1 MLRKEKTLKPG
12 GLPSASGVSSKARLS
27 QIIQGLSIAA
37 FVIDGRHCIT
47 HCNKAF
53 EKLTGLSAESLIRT
67 QKQWQAFYPTE
78 RFTLADYIVQEA
90 TEEQIAR
97 HYGDKYRK
105 SNLIEGAYEVED
117 FFPNLS
123 SGGKWLFF
131 TAAPLHD
138 AQGRVNGA
146 IETLQ
151 DITDRKKSERA
162 LQKSERR
169 LRTLLDFEPYPV
181 VVFTLDGLV
190 SYLNPAFTEIFGWTL
205 EELDGKKIPYVPAG
219 LKQETD
225 ENIKR
230 LLYDRVIMRYEA
242 QRLTKDGRLL
252 DVVIRAAVFSLSPD
266 EPASQIVTLRDVTR
280 EKRMARTNEALLR
293 ISLALPLYPDL
304 EDLLDY
310 VNKEVKT
317 LLQTEGAVT
326 ILLDE
331 EKQELYFPGAAFDE
345 ALRDKKIKEIRFP
358 LDGLMAGKV
367 IRTGEPLI
375 VADASEDHK
384 LHEERDKKLGYQT
397 KTLALVPLK
406 LVDRI
411 IGALCAIN
419 KKEETFIQDDLE
431 LLSMIAGTVALS
443 IENARVTLELQ
454 KAYREVTSLNRAKDK
469 AINHLSHEL
478 ITPVAILSSSLR
490 FLSQKNTTLRE
501 EAWRPAVERIKRNLD
516 RILEIQYQLED
527 IMSQRPLK
535 TAGLLSLLL
544 DQCAEE
550 LAALA
555 VEYTG
560 EERLYDRIKNH
571 IDRLYGPRAAVAE
584 EFVLDRWVLE
594 RLRQL
599 EPDFP
604 HRQVKISTQLEPDTP
619 ILFPAEIF
627 QKVFD
632 GLLRNAIENTPDEG
646 TIEISVRRQGDG
658 ALLQIHDYGQGIT
671 EENQKRLFEGFFPAQ
686 EVMDYSSKRPYA
698 FNAGGKGA
706 DLLRIKILSER
717 YGFEI
722 TEASQR
728 CRFIPKASDLCPGR
742 ISRCPFCQSAEDCL
756 HSGETEFSVFFPKKP
771 AENKPLDKRID
782 KSIL

>member
-1 MLRKEKTLKPG
+1 MPSRKKALNAE
-12 GLPSASGVSSKARLS
+12 GLPKSSETLSETRQS

-37 FVIDGRHCIT
+37 FVIDDRHCIT

-53 EKLTGLSAESLIRT
+53 EKLTGLSAESLIGT
-67 QKQWQAFYPTE
+67 QNQWQAFYSTQ

-90 TEEQIAR
+90 TEEQIVR
-97 HYGDKYRK
+97 HYGDKYQK
-105 SNLIEGAYEVED
+105 STLIEGAYEVED

-138 AQGRVNGA
+138 SQGRVNGA

-151 DITDRKKSERA
+151 DISDRKKSERA

-205 EELDGKKIPYVPAG
+205 EELDGKKIPYVPAV

-252 DVVIRAAVFSLSPD
+252 DVVIRAAVFSISPD
-266 EPASQIVTLRDVTR
+266 EPAGQIVTLRDVTR

-310 VNKEVKT
+310 VNEEVKT

-331 EKQELYFPGAAFDE
+331 ERQELYFPGAAFDE

-367 IRTGEPLI
+367 IRTGKPLI
-375 VADASEDHK
+375 VADTSEDHK

-406 LVDRI
+406 SVDRI

-419 KKEETFIQDDLE
+419 KKEGAFIQDDLE

-454 KAYREVTSLNRAKDK
+454 KSYREVTSLNRAKDK
-469 AINHLSHEL
+469 ALNHLSHEL

-527 IMSQRPLK
+527 IMSERPLK

-599 EPDFP
+599 EPGFLPSSGENQHPTGARHPHPVPTGDFP
-604 HRQVKISTQLEPDTP
+604 
-619 ILFPAEIF
+619 
-627 QKVFD
+627 
-632 GLLRNAIENTPDEG
+632 
-646 TIEISVRRQGDG
+646 
-658 ALLQIHDYGQGIT
+658 
-671 EENQKRLFEGFFPAQ
+671 
-686 EVMDYSSKRPYA
+686 
-698 FNAGGKGA
+698 
-706 DLLRIKILSER
+706 
-717 YGFEI
+717 
-722 TEASQR
+722 
-728 CRFIPKASDLCPGR
+728 
-742 ISRCPFCQSAEDCL
+742 
-756 HSGETEFSVFFPKKP
+756 
-771 AENKPLDKRID
+771 
-782 KSIL
+782 KSF

>member
-1 MLRKEKTLKPG
+1 MPRKKKALNTER
-12 GLPSASGVSSKARLS
+12 LPKSSEILS
-27 QIIQGLSIAA
+27 EPRQSQLIHGLSIAA
-37 FVIDGRHCIT
+37 FVIDDLHCIT

-53 EKLTGLSAESLIRT
+53 EKLTGLSADSLIGT
-67 QKQWQAFYPTE
+67 QNQWQAFYPTE
-78 RFTLADYIVQEA
+78 RLTLADYVVQEA

-97 HYGDKYRK
+97 HYGDKYQK
-105 SNLIEGAYEVED
+105 STLIEGAYEVED

-169 LRTLLDFEPYPV
+169 LRALLDFEPYPV

-205 EELDGKKIPYVPAG
+205 EELEGGKIPYVPAG

-252 DVVIRAAVFSLSPD
+252 DVVIRAAVFSISPD
-266 EPASQIVTLRDVTR
+266 EPAGQIVTLRDVTR
-280 EKRMARTNEALLR
+280 EKRMARANEALLR

-310 VNKEVKT
+310 VNEEVKT
-317 LLQTEGAVT
+317 LLHTEGAVT

-331 EKQELYFPGAAFDE
+331 ERQELFFPGAAFDE

-358 LDGLMAGKV
+358 IDGLMAGKV
-367 IRTGEPLI
+367 IRTGKPLI
-375 VADASEDHK
+375 VANTSEDLERHA
-384 LHEERDKKLGYQT
+384 ERDEKLGYQT
-397 KTLALVPLK
+397 RTLALVPLK
-406 LVDRI
+406 SVDRI

-419 KKEETFIQDDLE
+419 KKEDSFIPADLE
-431 LLSMIAGTVALS
+431 LLNMIAGTVALS
-443 IENARVTLELQ
+443 IENARVSQELQ

-490 FLSQKNTTLRE
+490 FLSQKNTSLRE
-501 EAWRPAVERIKRNLD
+501 EAWRPAVERIKRNLN

-527 IMSQRPLK
+527 IMSERPLK

-544 DQCAEE
+544 DQCVEE
-550 LAALA
+550 LAAVA

-560 EERLYDRIKNH
+560 EEGLYDRIKKH
-571 IDRLYGPRAAVAE
+571 IDRLYGPREAVAE
-584 EFVLDRWVLE
+584 EIVFDQWVLE

-599 EPDFP
+599 ESDFS
-604 HRQVKISTQLEPDTP
+604 HRLVKISTRLEPDTP
-619 ILFPAEIF
+619 ILFPAEILRKIF
-627 QKVFD
+627 N

-658 ALLQIHDYGQGIT
+658 ALLRIHDYGQGIT
-671 EENQKRLFEGFFPAQ
+671 EENQKRLFEGFFPTQ
-686 EVMDYSSKRPYA
+686 EVMDYSSKRHYA

-717 YGFEI
+717 YGFQI
-722 TEASQR
+722 TETSRR
-728 CRFIPKASDLCPGR
+728 CRFIPGESDLCPGR

-756 HSGETEFSVFFPKKP
+756 RSGETEFSVFFPKKP
-771 AENKPLDKRID
+771 AENKNEANLGQKI
-782 KSIL
+782 

>member
-1 MLRKEKTLKPG
+1 MLRKKKTADTE
-12 GLPSASGVSSKARLS
+12 GLPESSKILSETRQS

-37 FVIDGRHCIT
+37 FVIDELHCIT

-53 EKLTGLSAESLIRT
+53 EKLTGLSGESLIGT
-67 QKQWQAFYPTE
+67 QNQWQAFYPTQ

-97 HYGDKYRK
+97 HYGGKYQK
-105 SNLIEGAYEVED
+105 STLIEGAYEVED
-117 FFPNLS
+117 FFPDLS

-138 AQGRVNGA
+138 AQGRVTGA

-151 DITDRKKSERA
+151 DISDRKKSEKA

-169 LRTLLDFEPYPV
+169 LRALLDFEPYPV

-190 SYLNPAFTEIFGWTL
+190 SYLNPAFSEIFGWTL

-230 LLYDRVIMRYEA
+230 LLSERVIMRYEA

-266 EPASQIVTLRDVTR
+266 EPAGQIVNLRDVTR
-280 EKRMARTNEALLR
+280 EKRMARSNEALLR

-310 VNKEVKT
+310 VNEEVKT
-317 LLQTEGAVT
+317 LLQSEGAVT

-331 EKQELYFPGAAFDE
+331 ERQELYFPGAAFDE
-345 ALRDKKIKEIRFP
+345 ALRDKKIKEIRFS

-375 VADASEDHK
+375 VADTSDDPD

-397 KTLALVPLK
+397 RTLALVPLK
-406 LVDRI
+406 SVDRI

-419 KKEETFIQDDLE
+419 KKEGAFIQEDLE

-490 FLSQKNTTLRE
+490 FLSQKNSSLRE

-527 IMSQRPLK
+527 IMSERPLEK
-535 TAGLLSLLL
+535 AGLLSLLL

-550 LAALA
+550 LAAVA
-555 VEYTG
+555 VEGTG
-560 EERLYDRIKNH
+560 EERIYDRITKH
-571 IDRLYGPRAAVAE
+571 IDRLYGPREAASRE
-584 EFVLDRWVLE
+584 IILDKLVLE
-594 RLRQL
+594 RLEELSPRFSFRQMNIITRL
-599 EPDFP
+599 E
-604 HRQVKISTQLEPDTP
+604 SDTP
-619 ILFPAEIF
+619 VLFPPEIF

-658 ALLQIHDYGQGIT
+658 ALLRIHDYGQGIT
-671 EENQKRLFEGFFPAQ
+671 EENQKRLFEGFFPTQ

-717 YGFEI
+717 YRFQI
-722 TEASQR
+722 TQTSRR
-728 CRFIPKASDLCPGR
+728 CRFIPRDRDLCPGR
-742 ISRCPFCQSAEDCL
+742 MSRCPFCHSAEDCL
-756 HSGETEFSVFFPKKP
+756 HSGETEFSVYFPPKP
-771 AENKPLDKRID
+771 
-782 KSIL
+782 

>member
-1 MLRKEKTLKPG
+1 MARKKNAEN
-12 GLPSASGVSSKARLS
+12 SAASQNSLQISGETRQSE
-27 QIIQGLSIAA
+27 IIQGLSIAA
-37 FVIDGRHCIT
+37 FVIDELHCIT

-53 EKLTGLSAESLIRT
+53 EKLTGLSAESLIGT
-67 QKQWQAFYPTE
+67 QNQWQAFYPAQ

-105 SNLIEGAYEVED
+105 STLIEGAYEAED

-123 SGGKWLFF
+123 PGGRWLFF

-169 LRTLLDFEPYPV
+169 LRALLDFEPYPV

-219 LKQETD
+219 LKQETA

-252 DVVIRAAVFSLSPD
+252 DVVIRAAVFSISPD
-266 EPASQIVTLRDVTR
+266 EPAGQIVTLRDITR

-304 EDLLDY
+304 EGLLDY
-310 VNKEVKT
+310 VNQEVKT
-317 LLQTEGAVT
+317 LLHTEGAVT

-331 EKQELYFPGAAFDE
+331 ERQELYFPGAAFDE
-345 ALRDKKIKEIRFP
+345 ALRDKKIKELRFP
-358 LDGLMAGKV
+358 LDGMMAGKV

-375 VADASEDHK
+375 VSDTSEDSI

-397 KTLALVPLK
+397 RNLALVPLK
-406 LVDRI
+406 SVDRI

-419 KKEETFIQDDLE
+419 KKEDSFIPDDLE
-431 LLSMIAGTVALS
+431 LLNMIAGTVALS
-443 IENARVTLELQ
+443 IENARVSQELQ

-490 FLSQKNTTLRE
+490 FLSQKNASLRE
-501 EAWRPAVERIKRNLD
+501 EAWKPAVDRINRNLD

-527 IMSQRPLK
+527 IMSERPLK

-544 DQCAEE
+544 EQCAEE
-550 LAALA
+550 LAAVA
-555 VEYTG
+555 VEYSG
-560 EERLYDRIKNH
+560 EEGLFDRIKKH
-571 IDRLYGPRAAVAE
+571 IDRLYGPREAIAE
-584 EFVLDRWVLE
+584 EIVLDRWVGE
-594 RLRQL
+594 RLRIL
-599 EPDFP
+599 EPEFS
-604 HRQVKISTQLEPDTP
+604 HRQVNISTRLSPDTS
-619 ILFPAEIF
+619 ILFPPEIF
-627 QKVFD
+627 QKIFD

-646 TIEISVRRQGDG
+646 TIEIFRPASGRRRATGDYR
-658 ALLQIHDYGQGIT
+658 LRSRDY
-671 EENQKRLFEGFFPAQ
+671 
-686 EVMDYSSKRPYA
+686 
-698 FNAGGKGA
+698 
-706 DLLRIKILSER
+706 
-717 YGFEI
+717 
-722 TEASQR
+722 
-728 CRFIPKASDLCPGR
+728 
-742 ISRCPFCQSAEDCL
+742 
-756 HSGETEFSVFFPKKP
+756 
-771 AENKPLDKRID
+771 
-782 KSIL
+782 

>member
-1 MLRKEKTLKPG
+1 MPG
-12 GLPSASGVSSKARLS
+12 KKKALNNKGIPQTSEILS
-27 QIIQGLSIAA
+27 EARQTQIIQGLSIPA
-37 FVIDGRHCIT
+37 FVIDDLHCIT

-53 EKLTGLSAESLIRT
+53 EKMTGLSAKSLIGT
-67 QKQWQAFYPTE
+67 QNQWQAFYPTQ
-78 RFTLADYIVQEA
+78 RFTLADFIVQEA
-90 TEEQIAR
+90 SEEQIAR
-97 HYGDKYRK
+97 HYGDKCHK
-105 SNLIEGAYEVED
+105 STLIEGAYEVED

-131 TAAPLHD
+131 TAAPLYD
-138 AQGRVNGA
+138 AQGRINGA

-169 LRTLLDFEPYPV
+169 LRALLDFEPYPI

-205 EELDGKKIPYVPAG
+205 EELEGKKIPYVPAG

-266 EPASQIVTLRDVTR
+266 EPAGQIVTLRDVTR

-293 ISLALPLYPDL
+293 ISLALPLHPDL

-310 VNKEVKT
+310 VNEEVKT
-317 LLQTEGAVT
+317 LLHTEGAVT

-331 EKQELYFPGAAFDE
+331 ERQELYFPGAAFDE

-375 VADASEDHK
+375 VPDTSEDHN

-397 KTLALVPLK
+397 RSLALVPLK
-406 LVDRI
+406 SADRI

-419 KKEETFIQDDLE
+419 KKEGSFIPDDLE
-431 LLSMIAGTVALS
+431 LLNMIAGTVALS

-490 FLSQKNTTLRE
+490 FLSQKNTTLLE
-501 EAWRPAVERIKRNLD
+501 EAWRPAMERIKRNLD

-527 IMSQRPLK
+527 IMSERPLEK
-535 TAGLLSLLL
+535 AGLLSLLL

-550 LAALA
+550 LAAVA
-555 VEYTG
+555 AEYTG
-560 EERLYDRIKNH
+560 EERLYDRIKKH
-571 IDRLYGPRAAVAE
+571 IDRLYGPREAVAGE
-584 EFVLDRWVLE
+584 IVLDRWVLE

-599 EPDFP
+599 KPDFS
-604 HRQVKISTQLEPDTP
+604 HRQLKISTRLEPNTP
-619 ILFPAEIF
+619 IRFPAEILH
-627 QKVFD
+627 KVFD

-658 ALLQIHDYGQGIT
+658 ALLGIHDYGQGIT
-671 EENQKRLFEGFFPAQ
+671 EENEKRLFEGFFPTQ
-686 EVMDYSSKRPYA
+686 EVMDYSSKRPYV

-717 YGFEI
+717 YGFQI
-722 TEASQR
+722 TQASRR
-728 CRFIPKASDLCPGR
+728 CRFIPGDSDLCPGR
-742 ISRCPFCQSAEDCL
+742 ISRCPFCQTAEDCL

-771 AENKPLDKRID
+771 AESSNRPAALNE
-782 KSIL
+782 

>member
-1 MLRKEKTLKPG
+1 MPG
-12 GLPSASGVSSKARLS
+12 LSETRQS

-37 FVIDGRHCIT
+37 FVIDDLHCIT

-53 EKLTGLSAESLIRT
+53 EKLTGLSAESLIGT
-67 QKQWQAFYPTE
+67 QNQWQAFYPIQ

-97 HYGDKYRK
+97 HYGDKYQK
-105 SNLIEGAYEVED
+105 STLIEGAYEVED

-131 TAAPLHD
+131 TAAPLFD
-138 AQGRVNGA
+138 DQGLVNGA

-169 LRTLLDFEPYPV
+169 LRALLDFMPYPV
-181 VVFTLDGLV
+181 VVFTLDGRV
-190 SYLNPAFTEIFGWTL
+190 SYLNPAFSEIFGWTL
-205 EELDGKKIPYVPAG
+205 EELDGKKIPYVPAD

-242 QRLTKDGRLL
+242 QRLTQDGRLL

-266 EPASQIVTLRDVTR
+266 EPAGQIVTLRDVTR

-310 VNKEVKT
+310 VNEEVKT
-317 LLQTEGAVT
+317 LLHTEGAVT

-331 EKQELYFPGAAFDE
+331 ERQELYFPGAAFDE

-375 VADASEDHK
+375 VPDTSEDHN

-397 KTLALVPLK
+397 RNLALVPLK
-406 LVDRI
+406 SGDRI

-419 KKEETFIQDDLE
+419 KKEDSFIQDDLE
-431 LLSMIAGTVALS
+431 LLNMIAGTVALS
-443 IENARVTLELQ
+443 IENARVSQELQ

-490 FLSQKNTTLRE
+490 FLSQKNTSLRE
-501 EAWRPAVERIKRNLD
+501 EAWRPAVDRIKRNLD

-527 IMSQRPLK
+527 IMSERPLK

-560 EERLYDRIKNH
+560 EERLYDQIIKH
-571 IDRLYGPRAAVAE
+571 IDRLYGPREAIAE
-584 EFVLDRWVLE
+584 EIVLDRWILE

-599 EPDFP
+599 EPDFSD
-604 HRQVKISTQLEPDTP
+604 RQVKISTRLESDTP
-619 ILFPAEIF
+619 ILFPPEILP
-627 QKVFD
+627 KVFD

-658 ALLQIHDYGQGIT
+658 ALLRIHDYGQGIT
-671 EENQKRLFEGFFPAQ
+671 EENQKRLFEGFFPTQ

-717 YGFEI
+717 YGFQI
-722 TEASQR
+722 TQASRR
-728 CRFIPKASDLCPGR
+728 CRFIPREGDLCSGR
-742 ISRCPFCQSAEDCL
+742 ISRCPFCQSAEDCR
-756 HSGETEFSVFFPKKP
+756 HSGETTFSVYFPAPPKKGVLNGFIP
-771 AENKPLDKRID
+771 VNRFLAPPP
-782 KSIL
+782 SIPEK

>member
-1 MLRKEKTLKPG
+1 
-12 GLPSASGVSSKARLS
+12 
-27 QIIQGLSIAA
+27 
-37 FVIDGRHCIT
+37 VIDDLHRIT

-53 EKLTGLSAESLIRT
+53 EKLTGLSAESLIGT
-67 QKQWQAFYPTE
+67 HNQWQAFYPTE

-90 TEEQIAR
+90 PEEQIAR
-97 HYGDKYRK
+97 HYGDKYQK
-105 SNLIEGAYEVED
+105 STLIEGAYEVEN

-123 SGGKWLFF
+123 PGGKWLFF

-151 DITDRKKSERA
+151 DITDRKRSERA

-169 LRTLLDFEPYPV
+169 LRALLDFEPYPI

-205 EELDGKKIPYVPAG
+205 EELEGKKIPYVPAD

-230 LLYDRVIMRYEA
+230 LMYDRVIMRYEA

-252 DVVIRAAVFSLSPD
+252 DVVIRAAVFSISPD
-266 EPASQIVTLRDVTR
+266 EPAGQIVTLRDVTR

-310 VNKEVKT
+310 VNEEVKT
-317 LLQTEGAVT
+317 LLQTEGAVA

-345 ALRDKKIKEIRFP
+345 ALRDKKIKEVRFP
-358 LDGLMAGKV
+358 LNGLIAGRV

-375 VADASEDHK
+375 VADTTEDLE
-384 LHEERDKKLGYQT
+384 LHAERDEKLGFQT
-397 KTLALVPLK
+397 RTLALVPLK
-406 LVDRI
+406 SVDRI

-419 KKEETFIQDDLE
+419 KKEGSFRQEDLE

-443 IENARVTLELQ
+443 IENARVSQELQ

-478 ITPVAILSSSLR
+478 TTPVAILSSSLR
-490 FLSQKNTTLRE
+490 FLSQKNTSLGE

-516 RILEIQYQLED
+516 RILEIEYQLED
-527 IMSQRPLK
+527 IMSERPLK

-550 LAALA
+550 LAAVA
-555 VEYTG
+555 VEYSG
-560 EERLYDRIKNH
+560 EERVYDRIQEH
-571 IDRLYGPRAAVAE
+571 IARLYGPREAVAE
-584 EFVLDRWVLE
+584 EIVLNQWVLE
-594 RLRQL
+594 RLQHL
-599 EPDFP
+599 EPDFS
-604 HRQVKISTQLEPDTP
+604 HRQLKISTHLEPDTP
-619 ILFPAEIF
+619 IFFPPEIF

-632 GLLRNAIENTPDEG
+632 GLLRNAVENTPDEG
-646 TIEISVRRQGDG
+646 TIEISVQRQGDG
-658 ALLQIHDYGQGIT
+658 ALLRIHDYGQGIT
-671 EENQKRLFEGFFPAQ
+671 EENQKRLFEGFFPTQ

-717 YGFEI
+717 YGFQI
-722 TEASQR
+722 TQTSRR
-728 CRFIPKASDLCPGR
+728 CGFIPRDSDLCPGR
-742 ISRCPFCQSAEDCL
+742 ISRCPFCQSEQDCL

-771 AENKPLDKRID
+771 AELQ
-782 KSIL
+782 

>member
-1 MLRKEKTLKPG
+1 MPRKKKTSLFA
-12 GLPSASGVSSKARLS
+12 GLPSTPRVSSKARLS

-37 FVIDGRHCIT
+37 FVIDDRHCIT

-53 EKLTGLSAESLIRT
+53 ENLTGLSAVSLIGT
-67 QKQWQAFYPTE
+67 QNQWQAFYPTH
-78 RFTLADYIVQEA
+78 RPTLADYIVQEG
-90 TEEQIAR
+90 TEVEIAQ
-97 HYGDKYRK
+97 HYADKCKK
-105 SNLIEGAYEVED
+105 SSLIEGAYEVED

-123 SGGKWLFF
+123 TGGKWLFF

-169 LRTLLDFEPYPV
+169 LRALLDFEPYPI

-190 SYLNPAFTEIFGWTL
+190 SYLNPAFTEIFGWALDEL
-205 EELDGKKIPYVPAG
+205 EGKKIPYVPAD

-266 EPASQIVTLRDVTR
+266 EPAGQIVTLRDVTR

-293 ISLALPLYPDL
+293 ISRALPLYPDL

-310 VNKEVKT
+310 VNEEVKT
-317 LLQTEGAVT
+317 LLQSEGAVT
-326 ILLDE
+326 TLLDE

-345 ALRDKKIKEIRFP
+345 ALRDKKVKERRFP
-358 LDGLMAGKV
+358 INGLMAGKV

-375 VADASEDHK
+375 VADPSEDLE
-384 LHEERDKKLGYQT
+384 LHAERDKKLGYQT

-406 LVDRI
+406 SVDHI

-419 KKEETFIQDDLE
+419 KKEGAFIQEDLE

-478 ITPVAILSSSLR
+478 TTPVAILSSSLR
-490 FLSQKNTTLRE
+490 FLSQKNTSLRE
-501 EAWRPAVERIKRNLD
+501 EAWKPAVERIKRNLD
-516 RILEIQYQLED
+516 RILEIQYQVED
-527 IMSQRPLK
+527 IMSERPLK

-550 LAALA
+550 LASVA
-555 VEYTG
+555 VEYSG
-560 EERLYDRIKNH
+560 EESLYARIKKH
-571 IDRLYGPRAAVAE
+571 IDRLYGPREAVAE
-584 EFVLDRWVLE
+584 EIVLDRRVRE

-599 EPDFP
+599 EPEFS
-604 HRQVKISTQLEPDTP
+604 HRQVKISTTLEPDTS
-619 ILFPAEIF
+619 ILFPPEIF

-632 GLLRNAIENTPDEG
+632 GLLRNAVENTPDEG
-646 TIEISVRRQGDG
+646 TIEILIRRQGDG
-658 ALLQIHDYGQGIT
+658 ALLRIHDYGQGIT
-671 EENQKRLFEGFFPAQ
+671 EENQKRLFEGFYPTQ

-717 YGFEI
+717 YGFQI
-722 TEASQR
+722 TQTSRR
-728 CRFIPKASDLCPGR
+728 CRFIPG
-742 ISRCPFCQSAEDCL
+742 
-756 HSGETEFSVFFPKKP
+756 
-771 AENKPLDKRID
+771 N
-782 KSIL
+782 

>member
-1 MLRKEKTLKPG
+1 MPGKKKTLNSAGP
-12 GLPSASGVSSKARLS
+12 PSASGISSKARLS

-37 FVIDGRHCIT
+37 FVIDDRHCIT

-53 EKLTGLSAESLIRT
+53 ENLTGLSAEALIGT
-67 QKQWQAFYPTE
+67 QNQWQAFYPAH
-78 RFTLADYIVQEA
+78 RPTLADYIVQEA
-90 TEEQIAR
+90 SEQEIAR
-97 HYGDKYRK
+97 HYADKYKK
-105 SNLIEGAYEVED
+105 SSLIEGAYEVED
-117 FFPNLS
+117 FFPNLAA
-123 SGGKWLFF
+123 GGKWLFF
-131 TAAPLHD
+131 TAAPLFD
-138 AQGRVNGA
+138 DQGRVNGA

-151 DITDRKKSERA
+151 DISDRKKSERA
-162 LQKSERR
+162 LLKSERR
-169 LRTLLDFEPYPV
+169 LRAFSDFVPYPV
-181 VVFTLDGLV
+181 VVFSLDGRV
-190 SYLNPAFTEIFGWTL
+190 SYLNPAFTEIFGWSL
-205 EELDGKKIPYVPAG
+205 EELEGEKIPYVPSG

-252 DVVIRAAVFSLSPD
+252 DVVIRAAIFSISPD
-266 EPASQIVTLRDVTR
+266 EPAGQIVTLRDVTR

-317 LLQTEGAVT
+317 LLHTEGAVT

-331 EKQELYFPGAAFDE
+331 ERQELYFPGAAFDE

-358 LDGLMAGKV
+358 LEGLMAGKV

-375 VADASEDHK
+375 VADTSEDRE
-384 LHEERDKKLGYQT
+384 LHAERDEKLGYQT
-397 KTLALVPLK
+397 RTLALVPLK
-406 LVDRI
+406 SVDRI

-419 KKEETFIQDDLE
+419 KKEGTFIQADLE

-454 KAYREVTSLNRAKDK
+454 KSYREVTSLNRAKDK
-469 AINHLSHEL
+469 ALNHLSHEL

-490 FLSQKNTTLRE
+490 FLSEKNRSLKE
-501 EAWRPAVERIKRNLD
+501 EAWRPALERIKRNLD

-527 IMSQRPLK
+527 IMSERPLEK
-535 TAGLLSLLL
+535 AGLLSLLL
-544 DQCAEE
+544 EQCAEE
-550 LAALA
+550 LAAVA
-555 VEYTG
+555 VEYAG

-571 IDRLYGPRAAVAE
+571 IDRLYGPREAVE
-584 EFVLDRWVLE
+584 EEIVLDRWVSE
-594 RLRQL
+594 RLRQS
-599 EPDFP
+599 EPDFSQ
-604 HRQVKISTQLEPDTP
+604 RRINITTRLESDTP
-619 ILFPAEIF
+619 IQIPPEIF
-627 QKVFD
+627 RKVFD
-632 GLLRNAIENTPDEG
+632 GLLRNAVENTPGEG

-658 ALLQIHDYGQGIT
+658 ALLRIHDYGQGIT

-717 YGFEI
+717 YGFQI
-722 TEASQR
+722 TQASRR
-728 CRFIPKASDLCPGR
+728 CRFIPRESDLCPGR
-742 ISRCPFCQSAEDCL
+742 ISRCPFCQGPEDCL
-756 HSGETEFSVFFPKKP
+756 HSGETEFSVYFPAKP
-771 AENKPLDKRID
+771 SN
-782 KSIL
+782 